1 MHRTASRNG
10 GEPIN
15 SRADMHGGRVVRIA
29 VDVGGT
35 FTDLVCEYDDGRLEI
50 HKSPTTPDDPAR
62 GMLDALE
69 TAARASQLNVRELL
83 EHVELFVHGT
93 TRATNAII
101 SGDTARTA
109 LLVTEGHPDIL
120 LWREGTRVN
129 TFDYAQK
136 NPEPYVPRRL
146 TFEVAERIDA
156 QGHVVK
162 PLDEG
167 SVLTVLDELRSL
179 RVEAVAVCFLWS
191 ILNGAHENRVGE
203 LLEEHLPG
211 IPYTLSHVLTPTMR
225 EYRRASAASI
235 DASLKPVM
243 SAYLDGVAARL
254 EAAGLRGRLL
264 MMTTSGGVR
273 ELEDVARTPIHSTA
287 SGPAAAPVAG
297 RHYAKRDAGS
307 DTAIVTDAGGTSYD
321 VSLVRRGTIPWTR
334 ETRLG
339 ISAYGH
345 MTGFPSVDI
354 RSIGAGGG
362 SIAWVDDGGV
372 LHVGPRSAGAV
383 PGPAAYSRGG
393 TEPTVTDAS
402 LVVGYLDPE
411 FFLGGRMRLDREA
424 AADVLGQSIAG
435 PLGMSLEEAA
445 SAVLELQVEHMVGAI
460 EAITLDQGVDP
471 RSAVLIA
478 GGGSAGFHSVAIA
491 RRLGCARVVV
501 PEMGAALSATGAL
514 LSDLSAEYYAT
525 HLTTTNGFA
534 FDQVNAIL
542 ARLELQCDQFIATSA
557 AITTDSQIHYAV
569 EARYRDQIWE
579 LDVPLE
585 KPRFES
591 ASDVDQLR
599 RRFDRVHEEILAHDD
614 PDSDVEFVTWKTKV
628 ECRLRAAAVDA
639 AHSTA
644 GATGSAKRPV
654 YFHGSG
660 WLETTVVD
668 LDALPVGEEL
678 HGPAIV
684 QTPVTTIVVDPGA
697 RAVRTETSSLVI
709 ETGADR
715 PNLKDL
721 EELDLIGR
729 AR

>member
-1 MHRTASRNG
+1 MNVSSKVDEEPSASLRK
-10 GEPIN
+10 
-15 SRADMHGGRVVRIA
+15 ARVVHIA

-35 FTDLVCEYDDGRLEI
+35 FTDLVCEYGDGSLTI

-69 TAARASQLNVRELL
+69 IAAQESHKTVVELL

-101 SGDTARTA
+101 SGETARTA

-129 TFDYAQK
+129 TFDYTQK
-136 NPEPYVPRRL
+136 NPEPYVPRGL
-146 TFEVAERIDA
+146 TFEVPERVDA
-156 QGHVVK
+156 QGNVVK
-162 PLDEG
+162 PLDEAG
-167 SVLTVLDELRSL
+167 VLEVLEHLASL
-179 RVEAVAVCFLWS
+179 DVEAVAVCLLWS
-191 ILNGAHENRVGE
+191 ILNGSHERRIGE
-203 LLEEHLPG
+203 LLEQHLPEV
-211 IPYTLSHVLTPTMR
+211 PYTLSHVLTPTMR

-235 DASLKPVM
+235 DASLKPIM
-243 SAYLDGVAARL
+243 SDYLDGVASRL
-254 EAAGLRGRLL
+254 AAAGLRGRLL
-264 MMTTSGGVR
+264 MMTSSGGVR
-273 ELEDVARTPIHSTA
+273 DLKDVARTPIHSTA

-297 RHYAKRDAGS
+297 RHYAERDAGS

-321 VSLVRRGTIPWTR
+321 VSLVRRGAIPWTR

-362 SIAWVDDGGV
+362 SIAWVDEGGV

-383 PGPAAYSRGG
+383 PGPAAYGRGG

-402 LVVGYLDPE
+402 LIVGYLDPD
-411 FFLGGRMRLDREA
+411 FFLGGRMRLDPRSAAEA
-424 AADVLGQSIAG
+424 LSRSVAA
-435 PLGMSLEEAA
+435 PLDMSLEEAA

-471 RSAVLIA
+471 RSAILIA

-491 RRLGCARVVV
+491 RRLGCSKVVV
-501 PEMGAALSATGAL
+501 PETAAALSATGAL

-525 HLTTTNGFA
+525 FLTTSND
-534 FDQVNAIL
+534 FDFDKVNAL
-542 ARLELQCDQFIATSA
+542 LESLELECEQFIERSA
-557 AITTDSQIHYAV
+557 AISTESAIHYAV

-579 LDVPLE
+579 LDVPFE
-585 KPRFES
+585 KPRFED
-591 ASDVDQLR
+591 AHVVAELR
-599 RRFDRVHEEILAHDD
+599 HRFDRVHEEILAHDD

-628 ECRLRAAAVDA
+628 ECRLRGGPV
-639 AHSTA
+639 STPQA
-644 GATGSAKRPV
+644 LHGVKESTQRAV

-660 WLETTVVD
+660 RLDTVV
-668 LDALPVGEEL
+668 LDSDSLPVGKEL

-697 RAVRTETSSLVI
+697 RATRTKSGSLVI
-709 ETGADR
+709 ETGAEGTDLR
-715 PNLKDL
+715 DL

-729 AR
+729 AL

>member
-1 MHRTASRNG
+1 MRKPST
-10 GEPIN
+10 I
-15 SRADMHGGRVVRIA
+15 RIA

-35 FTDLVCEYDDGRLEI
+35 FTDLVCESSDGSFTI

-69 TAARASQLNVRELL
+69 LAAGEAQATVHELL
-83 EHVELFVHGT
+83 EPVELFVHGT

-129 TFDYAQK
+129 TFDYTQT
-136 NPEPYVPRRL
+136 NPEPYVPRGL
-146 TFEVAERIDA
+146 TFEVPERVDA
-156 QGHVVK
+156 QGTVVK
-162 PLDEG
+162 PLDEAA
-167 SVLTVLDELRSL
+167 VLKVIGELRSL
-179 RVEAVAVCFLWS
+179 EIEAVAVCLLWS
-191 ILNGAHENRVGE
+191 ILNGAHERRIGE

-211 IPYTLSHVLTPTMR
+211 IPYTLSHVLTPTVR

-243 SAYLDGVAARL
+243 SDYLGGVASRL
-254 EAAGLRGRLL
+254 AAAGLRGRLL
-264 MMTTSGGVR
+264 MMTSSGGVR
-273 ELEDVARTPIHSTA
+273 DLEDVARTPIHSTA

-297 RHYAKRDAGS
+297 RYYAKRDAES

-321 VSLVRRGTIPWTR
+321 VSLVRRNAIPWTR

-383 PGPAAYSRGG
+383 PGPAAYGRGG

-402 LVVGYLDPE
+402 LIVGYLDPD
-411 FFLGGRMRLDREA
+411 FFLGGRMRLDPA
-424 AADVLGQSIAG
+424 AAAEALDSSIAD
-435 PLGMSLEEAA
+435 PLHMSLDEAA
-445 SAVLELQVEHMVGAI
+445 SAVLELQIEHMVGAI

-478 GGGSAGFHSVAIA
+478 GGGSAGFYSVAIA
-491 RRLGCARVVV
+491 RRLGCAKVVV
-501 PEMGAALSATGAL
+501 PELAAALSATGAL

-525 HLTTTNGFA
+525 FLTTTTD
-534 FDQVNAIL
+534 FDFDKVNAIL
-542 ARLELQCDQFIATSA
+542 ENLELECEQFIERSA
-557 AITTDSQIHYAV
+557 AISSESTIHYAV

-579 LDVPLE
+579 LDVPFE
-585 KPRFES
+585 KPRFE
-591 ASDVDQLR
+591 DVGDVAELR
-599 RRFDRVHEEILAHDD
+599 RGFDRVHDEILAHVD

-628 ECRLRAAAVDA
+628 ECRLRGGAINTPEAAV
-639 AHSTA
+639 
-644 GATGSAKRPV
+644 GSEDPTQRAV

-660 WLETTVVD
+660 RLDTTILD
-668 LDALPVGEEL
+668 LDSIPVGEEV
-678 HGPAIV
+678 HGPAII
-684 QTPVTTIVVDPGA
+684 QSPVTTIVIDSGA
-697 RAVRTETSSLVI
+697 RATRTETASLVI
-709 ETGADR
+709 ETGAEG
-715 PNLKDL
+715 PDL
-721 EELDLIGR
+721 RGLEGLDAIGR
-729 AR
+729 LP

>member
-1 MHRTASRNG
+1 MRTA
-10 GEPIN
+10 
-15 SRADMHGGRVVRIA
+15 RVTRIA

-35 FTDLVCEYDDGRLEI
+35 FTDLVCEYGDGHCEI

-69 TAARASQLNVRELL
+69 LAARESRTAVRELL
-83 EHVELFVHGT
+83 KHVELFVHGT

-129 TFDYAQK
+129 TFDYTQG
-136 NPEPYVPRRL
+136 NPDPYVPRRL
-146 TFEVAERIDA
+146 TFEIGERVDA
-156 QGHVVK
+156 LGNVVK
-162 PLDEG
+162 PLDEAG
-167 SVLTVLDELRSL
+167 VLTLLGELRSL
-179 RVEAVAVCFLWS
+179 EVEAVAVCFLWS
-191 ILNGAHENRVGE
+191 ILNGAHERRVGE
-203 LLEEHLPG
+203 MIEQHLPG
-211 IPYTLSHVLTPTMR
+211 IPYTLSHVLTPTIR
-225 EYRRASAASI
+225 EYRRASAACI

-243 SAYLDGVAARL
+243 SDYLGGIASRL
-254 EAAGLRGRLL
+254 AAAGLSGRLL
-264 MMTTSGGVR
+264 MMTSSGGVR
-273 ELEDVARTPIHSTA
+273 DLEDVARTPIHSTA

-321 VSLVRRGTIPWTR
+321 VSLVRRGAIPWTR

-383 PGPAAYSRGG
+383 PGPAAYGRGG

-402 LVVGYLDPE
+402 LIVGYLDPN
-411 FFLGGRMRLDREA
+411 FFLGGRRRLDPA
-424 AADVLGQSIAG
+424 AAAEALSRSIAG

-445 SAVLELQVEHMVGAI
+445 SAVLELQIEHMVGAI

-471 RSAVLIA
+471 RSAVVIA
-478 GGGSAGFHSVAIA
+478 GGGSAGFYSVAVA
-491 RRLGCARVVV
+491 RRLGCAKVVV
-501 PEMGAALSATGAL
+501 PEMAAALSATGAL

-525 HLTTTNGFA
+525 CLTTTTDFA
-534 FDQVNAIL
+534 FDKVNATL
-542 ARLELQCDQFIATSA
+542 KSLELECEQFIEKAA
-557 AITTDSQIHYAV
+557 AIATQSEIHYTV

-585 KPRFES
+585 KPRFED
-591 ASDVDQLR
+591 ARDVVELR

-614 PDSDVEFVTWKTKV
+614 PDSAVEFVAWKTKV
-628 ECRLRAAAVDA
+628 ECRLRGGPINTPQAKVRSKG
-639 AHSTA
+639 STHRA
-644 GATGSAKRPV
+644 V

-660 WLETTVVD
+660 RLSTAVLD
-668 LDALPVGEEL
+668 LDSLPVGEEL
-678 HGPAIV
+678 QGPAIV
-684 QTPVTTIVVDPGA
+684 QTPVTTIVIDPGA
-697 RAVRTETSSLVI
+697 RATRTETASLVI
-709 ETGADR
+709 ESGAEGSDLR
-715 PNLKDL
+715 DL
-721 EELDLIGR
+721 EELDLRGR
-729 AR
+729 SL

>member
-1 MHRTASRNG
+1 M
-10 GEPIN
+10 
-15 SRADMHGGRVVRIA
+15 A

-35 FTDLVCEYDDGRLEI
+35 FTDLVCEYSDGSFAI

-69 TAARASQLNVRELL
+69 LAAEEAHTTVYSLL
-83 EHVELFVHGT
+83 EPVELFVHGT

-101 SGDTARTA
+101 NGDTARTA

-129 TFDYAQK
+129 TFDYTQT

-146 TFEVAERIDA
+146 TFEVPERIDA
-156 QGHVVK
+156 QGNVVK
-162 PLDEG
+162 PLDEAI
-167 SVLTVLDELRSL
+167 VLKVIEQLRSL
-179 RVEAVAVCFLWS
+179 EIEAVAVCLLWS
-191 ILNGAHENRVGE
+191 ILNGAHERRIGQ
-203 LLEEHLPG
+203 LLEEALPG
-211 IPYTLSHVLTPTMR
+211 TPYTLSHVLTPTVR

-243 SAYLDGVAARL
+243 SDYLGGVASRL
-254 EAAGLRGRLL
+254 AAAGLRGRLL
-264 MMTTSGGVR
+264 MMTSSGGVR
-273 ELEDVARTPIHSTA
+273 DLEDVARTPIHSTA

-297 RHYAKRDAGS
+297 RYYAKRDAES

-321 VSLVRRGTIPWTR
+321 VSLVRRGAIPWTR

-383 PGPAAYSRGG
+383 PGPAAYGRGG

-402 LVVGYLDPE
+402 LIVGYLDPD
-411 FFLGGRMRLDREA
+411 FFLGGRMRLDPA
-424 AADVLGQSIAG
+424 AAAEALGSSIAE
-435 PLGMSLEEAA
+435 PLHMSLDEAA
-445 SAVLELQVEHMVGAI
+445 SAVLELQIEHMVGAI

-471 RSAVLIA
+471 RSAALIA
-478 GGGSAGFHSVAIA
+478 GGGSAGFYSVAIA
-491 RRLGCARVVV
+491 RRLGCSKVVV
-501 PEMGAALSATGAL
+501 PELAAALSATGAL

-525 HLTTTNGFA
+525 FLTTTTNFDFDKVNG
-534 FDQVNAIL
+534 IL
-542 ARLELQCDQFIATSA
+542 ETLELECEQFIERSA
-557 AITTDSQIHYAV
+557 AISGESAIHYAV

-579 LDVPLE
+579 LDVPFE
-585 KPRFES
+585 KPRLVD
-591 ASDVDQLR
+591 ARDVAELR
-599 RRFDRVHEEILAHDD
+599 RGFDRVHEEILAHVD

-628 ECRLRAAAVDA
+628 ECRLR
-639 AHSTA
+639 
-644 GATGSAKRPV
+644 GNATNSAEADVGSEDPTQRTV

-660 WLETTVVD
+660 RLDTTILH
-668 LDALPVGEEL
+668 LDSLPVGKEV

-684 QTPVTTIVVDPGA
+684 QSPVTTIVIDPGA
-697 RAVRTETSSLVI
+697 RATRTETASLVI
-709 ETGADR
+709 ETGAEG
-715 PNLKDL
+715 PDL
-721 EELDLIGR
+721 SDLDDLDAIGHLP
-729 AR
+729 